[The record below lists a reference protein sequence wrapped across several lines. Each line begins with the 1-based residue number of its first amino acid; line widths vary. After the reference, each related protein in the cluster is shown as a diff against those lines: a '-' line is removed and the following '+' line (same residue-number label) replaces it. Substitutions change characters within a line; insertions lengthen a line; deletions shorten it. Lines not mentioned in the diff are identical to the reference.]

1 MFYLIFEKNN
11 MKNKREVLNSLV
23 GLNYIDLL
31 DDDSYPGIRID
42 YPGITENTYGG
53 IIEEVGEDI
62 IRVKGCADGELRY
75 VDISH
80 IWSIVISDEE

>member
-1 MFYLIFEKNN
+1 
-11 MKNKREVLNSLV
+11 MKNKREVLKSLV
-23 GLNYIDLL
+23 GLNYIDLQ

-42 YPGITENTYGG
+42 YPGTCEDIYGG

-62 IRVKGCADGELRY
+62 IRVKGCTDGEIRY

-80 IWSIVISDEE
+80 IWTIVISEVD